1 MKFLLDTCVISALR
15 KPRENAS
22 LVAWISEVDESDL
35 HLSAITIGELEKGI
49 GRLPE
54 SRKKA
59 AVGEWVRHAVTNRF
73 GNRILPI
80 DAAVAACWGE
90 LIAAGEK
97 NGRTLP
103 ILDAFIAATAIV
115 ADCTVVTRNT
125 KDFAACGVRLLNP

>member
-22 LVAWISEVDESDL
+22 LVEWISEVDEPDL
-35 HLSAITIGELEKGI
+35 YLSVITIGELEKGVS
-49 GRLPE
+49 RLPE
-54 SRKKA
+54 SKKKT
-59 AVGEWVRHAVTNRF
+59 AVSEWVRHDVTNRF

-90 LIAAGEK
+90 LIGALETKGK
-97 NGRTLP
+97 PLP

-125 KDFAACGVRLLNP
+125 KDFADCGVRLHNP